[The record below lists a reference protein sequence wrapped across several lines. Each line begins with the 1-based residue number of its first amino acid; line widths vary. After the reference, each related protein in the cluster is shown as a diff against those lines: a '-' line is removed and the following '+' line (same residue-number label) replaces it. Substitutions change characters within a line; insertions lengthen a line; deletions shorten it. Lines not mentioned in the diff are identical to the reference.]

1 MKRRILLVLLLIAT
15 LGVNAQYNNE
25 WIDYNKTYYK
35 FKVGTTG
42 LYRISSA
49 VLQTAGLGST
59 PAQNYQLWR
68 NGVQVP
74 IYTSV
79 SSGLLGAS
87 DYLEFYGE
95 MNDGKPDLALYK
107 NPANQPGD
115 QWSLQTDTAAF
126 FLTVNPAGGNLRIN
140 DAVNNVAANV
150 LPPDP
155 YFMYTFRQHYKT
167 KINPGFAAV
176 VGEYVFSSSY
186 DPGEGWSS
194 RDIAPASPLS
204 DTYNLF
210 PYLSGPNASILV
222 AGSGNA
228 LNTRS
233 FQVSINGSQVINEPM
248 DFFKTVKKQVTFP
261 VSYLGKPGGDVV
273 VVNNSSSNATD
284 RMVAANYE
292 ITYPRLFNFGG
303 GTRFDF
309 ELPANP
315 SGNYLEITNFNS
327 GSTAPILYDITSG
340 QRYTGDLSVPG
351 MVRFALP
358 PSGLKRKLAI
368 LNASAPAIYQ
378 VSGFMTRNFINYSQA
393 ANQGDYLIISN
404 NKLTTGPLGNP
415 VENYRLYRSSA
426 AGGSYQAKSYDIDQ
440 LVDQFAFG
448 IKLHPMSV
456 RNFITFARK
465 TFTISPRFVLL
476 LGRGILYSEYRKNES
491 FAITDA
497 ISLIPT
503 FGSPG
508 SDNLLASEN
517 LSPVPDIPIGRI
529 AAVSGDEIEN
539 YLQKLKEYELAA
551 VTGQQ
556 TIKDKGWMKNTV
568 HAIGGSDPFLQA
580 VIYGY
585 MNANKAI
592 IEDTLL
598 GSNVYSFSK
607 NSSLSVEQL
616 NSNQLQDL
624 FAEGI
629 NILTY
634 FGHSSSNTLE
644 FNIDDPNIYSNQG
657 KYPLFVVNGCNAGN
671 FFVYDTMRRQGGGL
685 TLSEKYILAK
695 QRGSIAFVASTHY
708 GIVNYLNI
716 YTNSL
721 YMEMSQTSY
730 GKSIGET
737 QSAALTRMLTI
748 TGPTDYYS
756 RLHAEEINIHG
767 DPAVHIYSPALPDY
781 VIEDPLLKISPTP
794 VSVADAAFTVDVKFM
809 NIGKAVGDSV
819 DVLIQRQS
827 PSGVV
832 TDLYRGKRKAVNF
845 VDSIQLSIPINPL
858 TDKGDNKIIVTIDG
872 TDLVTEKSET
882 NNTVSKTFAI
892 IEDEIR
898 PVSPYNYAIVTK
910 PTVTFYASAANPL
923 SPTKNYML
931 EVDTTELFNSSFK
944 KSMSITASGGL
955 LQFNVPGFTM
965 QDSTVYYWRTAP
977 SPLNNATPIWN
988 SSSFVYLPNGSEGY
1002 NQSHYFQMKKDDF
1015 NNISL
1020 DDDRTLRFPTKPATL
1035 RVKTGIIPIYT
1046 ADQLLTTL
1054 DEQSVVSFGCRSR
1067 SLQIVVMDPLTL
1079 KPWANSV
1086 QPSGL
1091 GRFDSWP
1098 PCANN
1103 KTAFEFPYYDPAYRK
1118 RAIDFLNSIPD
1129 GHYISITNLGNVINT
1144 DYIAQWQADTAT
1156 LGSGNSLYHTLKNI
1170 GFNGIDSFY
1179 HNIPFIYVY
1188 RKGDLTYPVYQAL
1201 GVAENEYLDQK
1212 FELRRSIVEG
1222 DISSPWFG
1230 PALQWNS
1237 FKWRG
1242 ENKEP
1247 ELDKVVM
1254 QLYGKTLTGSP
1265 ILLKNINPSTD
1276 TTLSWI
1282 DAKQYPFLQIKMING
1297 DTVHGTPN
1305 QLAYWRLMG
1314 KLPPEGVL
1322 ATGIAYSAKDTLEV
1336 GEPLDFKIAFKNI
1349 SDAAF
1354 DSLDVALVVTDQNNT
1369 TITMPVKK
1377 QKPLI
1382 SGDTVLFNYPVDT
1395 KNLVGNNTLFINFN
1409 PNQAQPEQYLFN
1421 NFMYKNFYVKG
1432 DGYAPTL
1439 DVTFDGVH
1447 ILNRDLVSS
1456 KPHVMIKLKDNNK
1469 YLLLNDTSL
1478 LTVKLKYPD
1487 GTMKS
1492 YTFDN
1497 DTLRFTPSTV
1507 NQGADGN
1514 TATIDFFPFLPEDG
1528 EYELIVKG
1536 EDKSGNKAGMIEYKV
1551 TFMVINKSMISNLL
1565 NYPNPFTTSTAF
1577 VFTLTGSQI
1586 PQNMRIQI
1594 LTMTG
1599 KIVREITQQELGPIH
1614 VGRNITEFK
1623 WDGTDQYGQKL
1634 ANGVYLY
1641 RVITNLNGKSIE
1653 KYKEESGQTDKYFKS
1668 GYGKMYLMR

>member
-1 MKRRILLVLLLIAT
+1 MKTRILLVLLLIAS

-35 FKVGTTG
+35 FKVGATG
-42 LYRISSA
+42 LYRINSA
-49 VLQTAGLGST
+49 VLQTNGLGSI
-59 PAQNYQLWR
+59 PAQDFQLWR
-68 NGVQVP
+68 NGAEVP
-74 IYTSV
+74 MYTSV
-79 SSGLLGAS
+79 PSGLLGAA

-95 MNDGKPDLALYK
+95 MNDGKPDLKLYK

-115 QWSLQTDTAAF
+115 AWSLQTDTAAF
-126 FLTVNPAGGNLRIN
+126 FLTVNPAGGNLRLN
-140 DAVNNVAANV
+140 DDANNVAGNV

-194 RDIAPASPLS
+194 RDIAPASPLN

-210 PYLSGPNASILV
+210 PYLAGPNASLTV
-222 AGSGNA
+222 SGSGNA
-228 LNTRS
+228 LNTRFFRLS
-233 FQVSINGSQVINEPM
+233 VNSNQVVNESM
-248 DFFKTVKKQVTFP
+248 DFFKTIKKQVTFP
-261 VSYLGKPGGDVV
+261 VSLLGKPGGDNFVIT
-273 VVNNSSSNATD
+273 NSSAIATD
-284 RMVAANYE
+284 RMVTANYE
-292 ITYPRLFNFGG
+292 ITYPRQFNFGG
-303 GTRFDF
+303 SSLFDF

-327 GSTAPILYDITSG
+327 GAAAPLLYDITSG
-340 QRYTGDLSVPG
+340 KRYAGELSVPG

-358 PSGLKRKLAI
+358 PSGLNRKMVL
-368 LNASAPAIYQ
+368 LNATASGIFQ
-378 VSGFMTRNFINYSQA
+378 VSGFSTRNFVNYSA
-393 ANQGDYLIISN
+393 VANQGNYLIISN
-404 NKLTTGPLGNP
+404 NKLTTGPSGNP
-415 VENYRLYRSSA
+415 VENYRIYRASA
-426 AGGSYQAKSYDIDQ
+426 AGGSYQAKTYDIDQ

-448 IKLHPMSV
+448 IKGHPLSIK
-456 RNFITFARK
+456 NFITFAKK
-465 TFTISPRFVLL
+465 TYSITPKFVLL

-491 FAITDA
+491 LPITDA

-508 SDNLLASEN
+508 SDNVLASESLN
-517 LSPVPDIPIGRI
+517 PVPDIPIGRI
-529 AAVSGDEIEN
+529 SAVSGEEIEN
-539 YLQKLKEYELAA
+539 YLQKVRQYELAA
-551 VTGQQ
+551 VSGQQ
-556 TIKDKGWMKNTV
+556 TIKDKAWMKNSV

-585 MNANKAI
+585 MNANKSI
-592 IEDTLL
+592 LEDTLM

-616 NSNQLQDL
+616 NSTQLQDL

-629 NILTY
+629 NVMTY

-644 FNIDDPNIYSNQG
+644 FNIDDPNTYNNQG

-695 QRGSIAFVASTHY
+695 ERGSIAFVASTHY

-721 YMEMSQTSY
+721 YTEMSQGSY

-737 QSAALTRMLTI
+737 QAAALARMLSI

-767 DPAVHIYSPALPDY
+767 DPAVHIYAADLPDY

-794 VSVADAAFTVDVKFM
+794 VSVADAAFEVDVKFM
-809 NIGKAVGDSV
+809 NIGKAVADSV
-819 DVLIQRQS
+819 ELLVQRQS
-827 PSGVV
+827 PSGVI
-832 TDLYRGKRKAVNF
+832 TDLYRAKRKAVNYI
-845 VDSIQLSIPINPL
+845 DSVKLSIPINPL

-872 TDLVTEKSET
+872 LNRITEKSET
-882 NNTVSKTFAI
+882 NNSVTKSFVI

-910 PTVTFYASAANPL
+910 PNITFYASAANPL
-923 SPTKNYML
+923 SPGKSYLM
-931 EVDTTELFNSSFK
+931 EVDTTELFNSSSK
-944 KSMSITASGGL
+944 KSMTITASGGL

-977 SPLNNATPIWN
+977 VPANNATPLWN

-1002 NQSHYFQMKKDDF
+1002 NQSHYFQMKKNDY

-1020 DDDRTLRFPTKPATL
+1020 DDDREYRYPTKPTIL
-1035 RVKTGIIPIYT
+1035 RWKTGLGLIYLN
-1046 ADQLLTTL
+1046 DQLLTTL
-1054 DEQSVVSFGCRSR
+1054 DEQRVVAYGCRYN

-1079 KPWANSV
+1079 KPWANSI

-1098 PCANN
+1098 PCRNN
-1103 KTAFEFPYYDPAYRK
+1103 NNAFEFPYYDPAYRK
-1118 RAIDFLNSIPD
+1118 RAIDFLNSIPN
-1129 GHYISITNLGNVINT
+1129 GSVISITNLGLTSNT
-1144 DYIAQWQADTAT
+1144 EFISQWQNDTT
-1156 LGSGNSLYHTLKNI
+1156 VLGPGNSLYHSLKNV
-1170 GFNGIDSFY
+1170 GFAGIDSFY
-1179 HNIPFIYVY
+1179 RNIPFIFVC
-1188 RKGDLTYPVYQAL
+1188 RKGDLNQPIYEVL
-1201 GVAENEYLDQK
+1201 GNAANEYLDSK
-1212 FELRRSIVEG
+1212 FELRRSSIEG
-1222 DISSPWFG
+1222 EIISPWFG
-1230 PALQWNS
+1230 PSLQWNS
-1237 FKWRG
+1237 LKWRG
-1242 ENKEP
+1242 MHKEP
-1247 ELDKVVM
+1247 ELDKVIM
-1254 QLYGKTLTGSP
+1254 QLYGKTLTGNP
-1265 ILLKNINPSTD
+1265 VYLMDINPSTD
-1276 TTLSWI
+1276 TTLGWVN
-1282 DAKQYPFLQIKMING
+1282 AAQYPYLQIKMING
-1297 DTVHGTPN
+1297 DSLHGTPN

-1314 KLPPEGVL
+1314 KLPPEGAL
-1322 ATGIAYSAKDTLEV
+1322 AASISYSAKDTLEV
-1336 GEPLDFKIAFKNI
+1336 GEPLNFKIAFKNI
-1349 SDAAF
+1349 SDASF
-1354 DSLDVALVVTDQNNT
+1354 DSLAVKLVITDRNNT
-1369 TITMPVKK
+1369 STALPVKK
-1377 QKPLI
+1377 QKPLV

-1395 KNLVGNNTLFINFN
+1395 KNLVGSNTLFLNFN
-1409 PNQAQPEQYLFN
+1409 PDQEQPEQYLFN
-1421 NFMYKNFYVKG
+1421 NFLYKDFFVKG
-1432 DGYAPTL
+1432 DNYAPTL

-1478 LTVKLKYPD
+1478 LNVKLMYPD
-1487 GTMKS
+1487 GTLKS
-1492 YTFDN
+1492 FRFDN
-1497 DTLRFTPSTV
+1497 DTLRFTPSSN
-1507 NQGADGN
+1507 NQGVEGN
-1514 TATIDFFPFLPEDG
+1514 TATIDFFPYLPADG
-1528 EYELIVKG
+1528 EYQLIVKG
-1536 EDKSGNKAGMIEYKV
+1536 EDKSGNKAGIIEYKV
-1551 TFMVINKSMISNLL
+1551 SFMVINKSMISNLL

-1653 KYKEESGQTDKYFKS
+1653 KYTQESGQTDKYFKS